1 MIRLKITGMT
11 CEHCAQTV
19 KKALESVENVKKA
32 EVYFPQGY
40 AEIDGLASITNLIEA
55 VKKAGYGAE
64 EVASF
69 EVYIPK
75 KDMYDIFILG
85 GGSAAFAAAIK
96 ASDIGA
102 RVLVAENNIIGGT
115 CLNRGCI
122 PSKYLIEVANTFYT
136 PNRNP
141 FPGVELAT
149 GNLNIRNIIEK
160 KEELLKELRKEKY
173 WNVLEAY
180 SQIEYRNLRGKFV
193 DEGTAL
199 VGEDKVSFDKAIIA
213 TGSKPLIPSIKGIE
227 KVRYYTSDNI
237 FNIDHLPKHLIII
250 GGGAIGLE
258 LGQAFLRLGS
268 KVTIVE
274 YFQEIAMAQEPEIR
288 TKLKEILEKEGMNI
302 FTNTKITNVRE
313 ENGRITLELEHEEN
327 KTTIYGTDLLI
338 ATGREPNTKDI
349 GLEAISVM
357 TSTRGFIQANEFMQ
371 TTNENI
377 YAAGDCV
384 GKMMLVTV
392 AAMEGGIAA
401 ENALLGNKKKADYL
415 SVPNA
420 IFTDP
425 EVARVGM
432 GELEARKQGL
442 EVEVRTLDLSKV
454 PRAALSL
461 QTEGLIKMIVEK
473 NTRKI
478 IGVHIL
484 APHGAEVIHK
494 AVLSIKYGLTI
505 EDIIQSIDVY
515 PTLSE
520 AIKLC
525 AQSFKK
531 DISKLSCCAE

>member
-1 MIRLKITGMT
+1 MVRLKITGMT

-40 AEIDGLASITNLIEA
+40 ANIEGDASITNLIEA

-64 EVASF
+64 EIPSVD
-69 EVYIPK
+69 VYIPK
-75 KDMYDIFILG
+75 KDIYDLFILG
-85 GGSAAFAAAIK
+85 GGSAAFAAGIK
-96 ASDIGA
+96 AADIGA
-102 RVLVAENNIIGGT
+102 RVLIVEGNVIGGT

-136 PNRNP
+136 PSKNP

-149 GNLNIRNIIEK
+149 SNLNIKDIIEK

-180 SQIEYRNLRGKFV
+180 SQIEYRNLRGKFL
-193 DEGTAL
+193 DKGAAL
-199 VGEDKVSFDKAIIA
+199 VGKDKVNFGKAIIA
-213 TGSKPLIPSIKGIE
+213 TGSKPGIPPVKGIE
-227 KVRYYTSDNI
+227 KVRYYTSDSI
-237 FNIDHLPKHLIII
+237 FDIDHLPEHLIII

-288 TKLKEILEKEGMNI
+288 IKLKEILEKEDMNI
-302 FTNTKITNVRE
+302 LTNTKIASVWE
-313 ENGRITLELEHEEN
+313 ENGKLTLEVEHEG
-327 KTTIYGTDLLI
+327 KKITIYGTDLLI

-349 GLEAISVM
+349 DLEAISVM
-357 TSTRGFIQANEFMQ
+357 TNTRGFIQANEFMQ
-371 TTNENI
+371 TTNKDI

-401 ENALLGNKKKADYL
+401 ENALLGNKKKPDYL

-425 EVARVGM
+425 EVARVGID
-432 GELEARKQGL
+432 EVEARKRGL
-442 EVEVRTLDLSKV
+442 EVETRVLDFSKV

-461 QTEGLIKMIVEK
+461 QTEGLVKMIVEK
-473 NTRKI
+473 NSGKI

-484 APHGAEVIHK
+484 APHGAEIIHK
-494 AVLSIKYGLTI
+494 AVLLIKYGLTI
-505 EDIIQSIDVY
+505 EDIIQNVDVY